1 LLEDKEEDMK
11 TLSAKVLNKPNQPER
26 LKNRISGRLREN
38 TLSRDSEFEQLK
50 KIDSKIEFS
59 KK

>member
-38 TLSRDSEFEQLK
+38 TLSRDSELEQLK